1 MLLSAKTQITFTR
14 AEAII
19 IERAICAQMDEIRE
33 NIKNGDTPSDYMKA
47 FAACRAIL
55 RKLDGIEAP

>member
-19 IERAICAQMDEIRE
+19 IEQAICAQMDEIRQ
-33 NIKNGDTPSDYMKA
+33 NIRNGDTPSDYLKA
-47 FAACRAIL
+47 FADMRRIL
-55 RKLDGIEAP
+55 RKLDGVEG

>member
-14 AEAII
+14 AEARL
-19 IERAICAQMDEIRE
+19 IEEAICEEMDWIRWEIKKGQPALNSLER
-33 NIKNGDTPSDYMKA
+33 

-55 RKLDGIEAP
+55 RKLDGWGD